1 MKGDLSNL
9 RLKFSAISV
18 LHSIYTPM
26 PALHHLPAPA
36 KLNLFLHIVG
46 RRADGYHLLQSVF
59 MLIDCCDHLH
69 IETRTSN
76 GISREDLH
84 GANANSLPTDD
95 LCVRAAKALQAATGC
110 TLGAHIALEKNTP
123 SEAGMGGGS
132 SDAATVLF
140 ALNQLWDLQ
149 LNREQL
155 MQIGMQLGAD
165 VPFFL
170 LGENAWV
177 EGVGEQ
183 LRPITLA
190 PAQFLIVKPP
200 HGVAT
205 AEIFQHPELQRA
217 SKLAIIEDF
226 AQRPYQYG
234 NNAMQNLALRLNPE
248 IAQALNL
255 MAKHN
260 LQARM
265 TGSGS
270 AVFAKIG
277 KAADAAALLAEL
289 PQGWFAKMVH
299 NLPRHPFIKW

>member
-1 MKGDLSNL
+1 
-9 RLKFSAISV
+9 
-18 LHSIYTPM
+18 M
-26 PALHHLPAPA
+26 PALHQLPAPA
-36 KLNLFLHIVG
+36 KLNLFLHITG

-59 MLIDCCDHLH
+59 MLIDWCDELQFLIRPHDP
-69 IETRTSN
+69 N
-76 GISREDLH
+76 ISREDIDSSNPH
-84 GANANSLPTDD
+84 PLPETD

-110 TLGAHIALEKNTP
+110 QQGAHIRLKKCIP

-140 ALNQLWDLQ
+140 ALNQLWNLQ
-149 LNREQL
+149 LTRAQL
-155 MQIGMQLGAD
+155 MQIGMRLGAD

-177 EGVGEQ
+177 EGIGEQ
-183 LRPITLA
+183 LQPITLA
-190 PAQFLIVKPP
+190 PAQFLVIKPP
-200 HGVAT
+200 HGVST

-217 SKLAIIEDF
+217 AKLAIIEDF

-234 NNAMQNLALRLNPE
+234 NNAMQNLAQRLNPE
-248 IAQALNL
+248 IAQALDK
-255 MAKHN
+255 MAQHG

-270 AVFAKIG
+270 AVFAKID
-277 KAADAAALLAEL
+277 KAAYAAALLAEL

-299 NLPRHPFIKW
+299 NLPRHPFIQW